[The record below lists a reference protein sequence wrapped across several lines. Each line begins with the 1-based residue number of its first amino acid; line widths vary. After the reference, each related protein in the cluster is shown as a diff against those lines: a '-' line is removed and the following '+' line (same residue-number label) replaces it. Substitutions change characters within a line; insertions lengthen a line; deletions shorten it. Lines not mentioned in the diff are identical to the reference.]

1 MCDVTTHNPTIHL
14 FPFFITSSIITKTH
28 IKNLLLLLSSNMI
41 RLATSTAISRRL
53 VNGSLRFPT
62 TSRSSE
68 YITAPLLLSHRYANH
83 LLDSLRC
90 LPTIRNFSARDNT
103 LAAKYQCVH
112 VFVSV
117 KPGKEQEFLT
127 ATLANARASSQEPGI
142 ARFDVLQQGDDP
154 TKFVLVEVYKNAD
167 APGAHKHTS
176 HYKIW
181 RESVENMMAEPR
193 RAIKYNNHFPS
204 TVGGWDYGDD
214 IRLE

>member
-1 MCDVTTHNPTIHL
+1 M
-14 FPFFITSSIITKTH
+14 
-28 IKNLLLLLSSNMI
+28 

-53 VNGSLRFPT
+53 QNGSLRFPI
-62 TSRSSE
+62 TSRSFE
-68 YITAPLLLSHRYANH
+68 YTTTTLLHSHHCANV
-83 LLDSLRC
+83 LDSSRC
-90 LPTIRNFSARDNT
+90 LPTIRNFSSLDNT
-103 LAAKYQCVH
+103 LVAKYQCVH
-112 VFVSV
+112 VLVSV

-167 APGAHKHTS
+167 APGAHKNTS
-176 HYKIW
+176 HYKTW
-181 RESVENMMAEPR
+181 RDSVENMMAEPR

-204 TVGGWDYGDD
+204 TVGGWDYGVG